1 MDDSTD
7 RRGVKLQWEAY
18 EKAGCPEIKDMDGLL
33 DAAQAMMEAMPQAD
47 DGNGMYGTV
56 LNSGS
61 DEDYWACMN
70 GWYQYQGYEV
80 TELPYLLEAN
90 MAEGTVSPILTKDS
104 KY

>member
-1 MDDSTD
+1 
-7 RRGVKLQWEAY
+7 
-18 EKAGCPEIKDMDGLL
+18 
-33 DAAQAMMEAMPQAD
+33 
-47 DGNGMYGTV
+47 MYGTV

-90 MAEGTVSPILTKDS
+90 MAEGTVSPILTKDVNIM
-104 KY
+104 KGLNGITRHINAD